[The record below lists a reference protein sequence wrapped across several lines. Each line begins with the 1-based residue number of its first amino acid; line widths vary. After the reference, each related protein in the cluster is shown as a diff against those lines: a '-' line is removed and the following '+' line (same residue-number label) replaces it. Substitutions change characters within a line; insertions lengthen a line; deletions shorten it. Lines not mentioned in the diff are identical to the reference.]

1 MNDLSNTDLPP
12 LRASMAR
19 LGLVVAEVDLDLR
32 YVWVENA
39 HPGMDARTMVGRR
52 DDELVSAADAAGIMR
67 LKYDALREEQPV
79 TRVLKF
85 NTAAGVRY
93 FATSAYPVR
102 NERGQVAGLFM
113 VGFEAFRR
121 AMQSAAQAA

>member
-1 MNDLSNTDLPP
+1 MNDLASTDLPP

-39 HPGMDARTMVGRR
+39 QPGMEPRAMVGRR
-52 DDELVSAADAAGIMR
+52 DDELVSAAEAAGIMR

-85 NTAAGVRY
+85 NTTAGVRY
-93 FATSAYPVR
+93 FAMSAYPVR
-102 NERGQVAGLFM
+102 DERGQVTGLFM

-121 AMQSAAQAA
+121 VMQPAAQAA